1 MRMKVSAD
9 LAPRARSQ
17 AHQEKL
23 GRCDTQH
30 LSDAGG
36 ITQFG
41 CYIETLHPGAS
52 SSERHWH
59 LCEDEMLYM
68 LEGVAT
74 LIEDGGESLLYAGDC
89 VCWPAGVANAHQI
102 VNRTA
107 TPLRY
112 VIIGDRPE
120 TDVLRY
126 PDSGSTM
133 YHEPPRWRVV
143 DDATGLVLREGDV

>member
-1 MRMKVSAD
+1 MKISAS
-9 LAPRARSQ
+9 LPSIGRPEPQLKRF
-17 AHQEKL
+17 

-30 LSDAGG
+30 LSEAGG
-36 ITQFG
+36 LTQFG
-41 CYIETLHPGAS
+41 CYIETLYPGAC

-59 LCEDEMLYM
+59 QNEDEMLFM

-74 LIEDGGESLLYAGDC
+74 LIEEQGESLLYPGDC

-102 VNRTA
+102 ANRTDA
-107 TPLRY
+107 PLRY
-112 VIIGDRPE
+112 VIMGDRPE
-120 TDVLRY
+120 TDVVRY